1 MDRIDRNILL
11 LLQDDGRLSV
21 TQLASQVGLSL
32 SACHRRLKDLE
43 RIGAIQRYAAVVDPR
58 AVGLDFEAVILV
70 TMGRTDA
77 ATIRDFEN
85 AVQTEPSIVSAQR
98 LFGEPDYLLR
108 VLATDLEDYQR
119 LHDSIYSTL
128 PGVQSLRST
137 IVVKRIGGDG
147 TVPLL
152 TGETP

>member
-77 ATIRDFEN
+77 TTIRDFEN

-108 VLATDLEDYQR
+108 VLATDLDDYQR

-152 TGETP
+152 TGEAP